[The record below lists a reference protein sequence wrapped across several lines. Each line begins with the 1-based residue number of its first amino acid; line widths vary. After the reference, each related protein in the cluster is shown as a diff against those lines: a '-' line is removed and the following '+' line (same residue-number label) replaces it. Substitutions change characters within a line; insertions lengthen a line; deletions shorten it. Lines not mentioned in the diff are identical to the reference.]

1 MKCQKWIKTN
11 HFPIKNDIISVQK
24 KFQLNR
30 SFLRPPEFP
39 LKFGS
44 DPLKGEKKIVQIMG
58 FMVFKSTGLD
68 SRLQRKNQFQKICT
82 ECQDITKKVS
92 KIGLPNQTSKIWH
105 VLADISRLGAYF
117 SKQIFALKPW
127 VQAGRF
133 EYHEPY
139 NPNDFFFTYKGVR
152 AILDLIVLWLCDS

>member
-1 MKCQKWIKTN
+1 M
-11 HFPIKNDIISVQK
+11 SSQK
-24 KFQLNR
+24 KFQPNR
-30 SFLRPPEFP
+30 SFLRPAEFP

-68 SRLQRKNQFQKICT
+68 SRFQRKNRFWKICT
-82 ECQDITKKVS
+82 ESQDIIKKVS

-105 VLADISRLGAYF
+105 ILADISRLGAYF
-117 SKQIFALKPW
+117 SKPIFALKLW

-133 EYHEPY
+133 EYRMRRD
-139 NPNDFFFTYKGVR
+139 DFSMPRNASRG
-152 AILDLIVLWLCDS
+152 